1 MNCFEIVLKRQK
13 NREKKAGNGP
23 NKKWLQIENK
33 LNPMNSIC
41 KLIKYCVSILAW
53 IVFPLLITLTFFRI
67 DFLLLSALD
76 RFLGIEQRQ
85 SEREKKKKL
94 TKRKRERKEKKL
106 LSKSVYGQQPSRRG
120 HSFDSQER
128 RNQNK
133 ISEKKL
139 FRKQF
144 SSKKNLC
151 ERSQKK
157 IQS

>member
-23 NKKWLQIENK
+23 NKKWLQIEDK

-76 RFLGIEQRQ
+76 RFLGKEQR
-85 SEREKKKKL
+85 
-94 TKRKRERKEKKL
+94 
-106 LSKSVYGQQPSRRG
+106 
-120 HSFDSQER
+120 H
-128 RNQNK
+128 
-133 ISEKKL
+133 
-139 FRKQF
+139 
-144 SSKKNLC
+144 
-151 ERSQKK
+151 
-157 IQS
+157 

>member
-23 NKKWLQIENK
+23 NKKWLQIEDK

-76 RFLGIEQRQ
+76 RFLGKEQRHRQ
-85 SEREKKKKL
+85 SERERKKKKL
-94 TKRKRERKEKKL
+94 TKR
-106 LSKSVYGQQPSRRG
+106 
-120 HSFDSQER
+120 
-128 RNQNK
+128 
-133 ISEKKL
+133 
-139 FRKQF
+139 
-144 SSKKNLC
+144 
-151 ERSQKK
+151 
-157 IQS
+157 